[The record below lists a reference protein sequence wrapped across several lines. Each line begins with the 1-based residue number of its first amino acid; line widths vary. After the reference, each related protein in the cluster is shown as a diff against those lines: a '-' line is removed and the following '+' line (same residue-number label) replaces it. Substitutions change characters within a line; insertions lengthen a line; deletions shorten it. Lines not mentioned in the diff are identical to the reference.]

1 MGNRS
6 AVPRWEG
13 LLDTFFAGEFAH
25 SLDDKGRLAIP
36 VKFRPRFREGAVV
49 TPWPVDCLAIFPANE
64 WGTINAAI
72 AQRPRTDP
80 AVARFQRFFVARAH
94 EAEPDGQGRIVI
106 PQHLRAY
113 AGLGGDAVV
122 VGVSRNLEIWEPGR
136 WRSHLADVER
146 RIADDLADLGI

>member
-1 MGNRS
+1 M
-6 AVPRWEG
+6 
-13 LLDTFFAGEFAH
+13 
-25 SLDDKGRLAIP
+25 
-36 VKFRPRFREGAVV
+36 
-49 TPWPVDCLAIFPANE
+49 TPWPVDCLAIFPASE

-94 EAEPDGQGRIVI
+94 EADPDAQGRIVI

-122 VGVSRNLEIWEPGR
+122 VGVSRNLEVWEPGR

-146 RIADDLADLGI
+146 RIGDDLADLGI